1 MNQLKVAAVI
11 PAYNPDERLLETVKG
26 LIGAGFEH
34 IIIVNDGSVG
44 PTRVIFE
51 QAALQYGCHLVY
63 HAVNQGYGRAL
74 KTGFNEFLNLF
85 PDYLGTVTVDADG
98 QHDPVDAYRCA
109 LALEENP
116 HCLVLGSRDFKNA
129 QVPWTNRAGNI
140 ITRYVFRF
148 LCGINVTDTQTGLR
162 AIPTELLKHLVCA
175 DGERYE
181 YCSSIL
187 METKRL
193 DVEIRQVPIHTIYL
207 DGNRSTHFNILRDSA
222 RIYALIFRF
231 LLSSLSSFLVDM
243 ILFTIILS
251 ITSGFSLFYNTLFA
265 TYAARI
271 GSCTFNYKVNR
282 NLVFK
287 KGETNSL
294 LKYVVICVIQATFS
308 YLGVY
313 GFSNMTH
320 LSPIGIKVI
329 IDALLFLVSFQVQRE
344 WVFRTK
350 RRPVNLKEEKTNV

>member
-11 PAYNPDERLLETVKG
+11 PAYNPDERLLETVRG
-26 LIGAGFEH
+26 LTDAGFEN
-34 IIIVNDGSVG
+34 IIVVNDGSAG
-44 PTRVIFE
+44 QTHTIFE
-51 QAALQYGCHLVY
+51 QAESQYGCHVVY

-74 KTGFNEFLNLF
+74 KTGFNEFLNRY
-85 PDYLGTVTVDADG
+85 PDYLGAVTVDADG
-98 QHDPVDAYRCA
+98 QHDPNDAYHCA
-109 LALEENP
+109 LTLAENP
-116 HCLVLGSRDFKNA
+116 SCLILGSRDFNAA

-140 ITRYVFRF
+140 ITRYIFRF

-175 DGERYE
+175 SGERYE
-181 YCSSIL
+181 FCSSVL

-193 DVEIRQVPIHTIYL
+193 DVEIRQVPIQTIYI
-207 DGNRSTHFNILRDSA
+207 DGNRSTHFNLFRDSA

-231 LLSSLSSFLVDM
+231 LLSSLSSFLVDI
-243 ILFTIILS
+243 ILFTIVLS
-251 ITSGFSLFYNTLFA
+251 FTSGFSLVYKTLIA

-287 KGETNSL
+287 KGERNSL
-294 LKYVVICVIQATFS
+294 FKYIVICIIQATFS

-313 GFSNMTH
+313 GFSNLTH
-320 LSPIGIKVI
+320 FSPIGVKIV

-344 WVFRTK
+344 WVFRSKKCTEKSARK
-350 RRPVNLKEEKTNV
+350 RAHL